1 MRLLIYVEPTSY
13 LMPLWREIKARSS
26 VETRIVFLEENLT
39 QPWNLDLQDDTD
51 IEILRG
57 NSVTK
62 LLRLLQLIGQ
72 SDVKLV
78 GLAGWGHSL
87 LMAAL
92 LFAWVRRIPV
102 TVESD
107 TQFNSTTA
115 AWRRALKSLVL
126 PVMFHIPKLFFPAG
140 TRQAAYFMRYG
151 VDQDK
156 IRIAQM
162 TVDVRSIM
170 KQVDLC
176 REKMTSSRNMP
187 VTFLY
192 VGRLEAYKGIHDLLD
207 AFIHLIRQGE
217 KGRLVIVG
225 NGGLSKLVESV
236 AFDHPAIE
244 YLGRLSGEALMHV
257 YSQADV
263 FVLPSRMEP
272 WGLVINEAL
281 AASLPVIATDRVG
294 CVDDLVRDG
303 GNGWIVPCANPVRL
317 ADAMRIFI
325 KQPETAERMGQISRQ
340 MISNWTIED
349 EVRILMTAWDELG

>member
-1 MRLLIYVEPTSY
+1 MRLLIYIEPTSY
-13 LMPLWREIKARSS
+13 LMPLWREIKARSN
-26 VETRIVFLEENLT
+26 VETRIVFLEENLS
-39 QPWNLDLQDDTD
+39 QPWNLDLRDDTYV
-51 IEILRG
+51 EILRG
-57 NSVTK
+57 SRVRK

-72 SDVKLV
+72 HDIKLI

-107 TQFNSTTA
+107 TQLDPATA
-115 AWRRALKSLVL
+115 IWRRGLKQLVL
-126 PVMFHIPKLFFPAG
+126 PVIFRIPKLFFPAG
-140 TRQAAYFMRYG
+140 TRQANYFMSYG
-151 VDQDK
+151 VAKDK

-162 TVDVRSIM
+162 TVDVRFIM

-176 REKMTSSRNMP
+176 REKMTSSKNMP

-207 AFIHLIRQGE
+207 AFINLIRQGE
-217 KGRLVIVG
+217 NGRLVIVG
-225 NGGLSKLVESV
+225 NGGLTELVESV
-236 AFDHPAIE
+236 ACDYPAIE
-244 YLGRLSGEALMHV
+244 YLGRLSGDALMHV

-263 FVLPSRMEP
+263 FVLPSRIEP

-303 GNGWIVPCANPVRL
+303 ENGWIVPYANPVRL
-317 ADAMRIFI
+317 AEAMRIFI
-325 KQPETAERMGQISRQ
+325 QKPGTAEMMGRISRQ

-349 EVRILMTAWDELG
+349 EARILVAAWDGLG